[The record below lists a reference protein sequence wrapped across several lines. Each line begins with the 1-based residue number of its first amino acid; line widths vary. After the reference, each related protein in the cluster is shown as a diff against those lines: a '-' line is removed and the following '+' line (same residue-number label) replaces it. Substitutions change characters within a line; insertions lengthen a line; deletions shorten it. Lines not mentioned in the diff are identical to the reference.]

1 MAGNR
6 FIDALGARVMLGDG
20 AYGTEFI
27 RRGIPATHPMG
38 ELNLKQ
44 PQLVLGLHR
53 EYSAAGAEVLK
64 TNTFTANRLRLRAA
78 GLEERVKE
86 INGAGAKLA
95 REGAR
100 DGFVVGS
107 VGPLTEFPWKAR
119 GDAYREQCE
128 ALAEGGCDA
137 LLFETFQ
144 NLDDLLKA
152 LAEGTSTGLPRIALM
167 CSRDILRYNK
177 LLHHAF
183 EPELVGMNCIPTDK
197 MSKGVAAIKEAG
209 AQLSAFPSAGP
220 PWRLF
225 PPDVFAK
232 GVLSL
237 VEAGARLVGG
247 CCGAGPDHIRAAA
260 AALGRPR

>member
-1 MAGNR
+1 MADSL
-6 FIDALGARVMLGDG
+6 FLEALQRRVVLGDG

-27 RRGIPATHPMG
+27 RRGIPVTHPMG

-44 PQLVLGLHR
+44 PQLVLDLHR

-64 TNTFTANRLRLRAA
+64 TNTFTANRLRLSKA
-78 GLEERVKE
+78 GLEQKVKE
-86 INGAGAKLA
+86 INLAGVKLA

-107 VGPLTEFPWKAR
+107 VGPLTEFPWKLR

-152 LAEGTSTGLPRIALM
+152 LAEGTPTGLPMIAQM
-167 CSRDILRYNK
+167 CSRDMLRYNK
-177 LLHHAF
+177 LLQQTF
-183 EPELVGMNCIPTDK
+183 EPALVGLNCVPLDK
-197 MSKGVAAIKEAG
+197 LSKGLATIKEAG
-209 AQLSAFPSAGP
+209 ARLSVFPSGGP
-220 PWRLF
+220 SWRPF
-225 PPDVFAK
+225 PPEVFAK
-232 GVLSL
+232 GILSL
-237 VEAGARLVGG
+237 VEAGAVLVGG
-247 CCGAGPDHIRAAA
+247 CCGVGPDHIRATA

>member
-1 MAGNR
+1 MAGPL
-6 FIDALGARVMLGDG
+6 FLDALGERVLLGDG

-27 RRGIPATHPMG
+27 RRGLPATHPMG

-53 EYSAAGAEVLK
+53 EYSAAGAEVFK

-78 GLEERVKE
+78 GLEGKVRE
-86 INGAGAKLA
+86 INLAGVKLA
-95 REGAR
+95 RDGAR

-128 ALAEGGCDA
+128 TLAEGGCDA

-152 LAEGTSTGLPRIALM
+152 LAEASPTGLPMIAQM
-167 CSRDILRYNK
+167 CSPEILRYNR
-177 LLHHAF
+177 LMHQTF
-183 EPELVGMNCIPTDK
+183 EPVLVGLNCVTMDK
-197 MSKGVAAIKEAG
+197 LPKGVKAIQDAG
-209 AQLSAFPSAGP
+209 ARLSAFPSAGSTE
-220 PWRLF
+220 
-225 PPDVFAK
+225 PDVFAK
-232 GVLSL
+232 GLLSL